1 MTPKFGSCFES
12 ILIAAPS
19 FRTAVFSG
27 TMPPFKSIGL
37 VSVNIAIIAIVW
49 VVETIVLVIR
59 IGV

>member
-1 MTPKFGSCFES
+1 
-12 ILIAAPS
+12 
-19 FRTAVFSG
+19 
-27 TMPPFKSIGL
+27 MPPFKSIGL